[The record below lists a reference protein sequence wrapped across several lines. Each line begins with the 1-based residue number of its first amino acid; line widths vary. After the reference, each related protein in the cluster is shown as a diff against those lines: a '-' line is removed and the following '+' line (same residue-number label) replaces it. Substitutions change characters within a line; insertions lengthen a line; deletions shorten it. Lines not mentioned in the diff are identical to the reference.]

1 MMPRGDAA
9 ISSVSRILPANKST
23 TSVMDCKNIFL
34 FLVLV
39 APLNAFGGVEDLID
53 DLLLKELRTENDGL
67 FSISW
72 AFSSEGGVIKVAEM
86 DLVGDDRKEI
96 LYTRST
102 QLRRRETRTW
112 IQIYYQPEGKDDYVG
127 LGGEILLGEFHKK
140 EDGKSIFL
148 KASEGKNDDTPDEP
162 AFTETLVIQEVTPGG
177 IKNKTIRID
186 GNSDTQTK
194 EMWKSA
200 LFTGEESSI
209 AFMNGLGFSG
219 EMPTFRWISLKDYLE
234 GGEWKVDHVSD
245 WSSLNEFSIE
255 GASWSVHTE
264 SITPS
269 FLQIGRHVR
278 DRLREQVRRQ
288 DEFRIPYKDIDFPEG
303 YLSPRLA
310 LQLLLGKM
318 GAAEKTP
325 GTGDKTSTT
334 SREPGHGDGQ
344 LDSEN
349 FRRPVKQRPE
359 PAETAFPA
367 SSIRW
372 TLVAGLIVVGLGV
385 LRTVFRMR
393 K

>member
-209 AFMNGLGFSG
+209 AFMNG
-219 EMPTFRWISLKDYLE
+219 
-234 GGEWKVDHVSD
+234 
-245 WSSLNEFSIE
+245 
-255 GASWSVHTE
+255 
-264 SITPS
+264 
-269 FLQIGRHVR
+269 
-278 DRLREQVRRQ
+278 
-288 DEFRIPYKDIDFPEG
+288 
-303 YLSPRLA
+303 
-310 LQLLLGKM
+310 
-318 GAAEKTP
+318 
-325 GTGDKTSTT
+325 
-334 SREPGHGDGQ
+334 
-344 LDSEN
+344 
-349 FRRPVKQRPE
+349 
-359 PAETAFPA
+359 
-367 SSIRW
+367 
-372 TLVAGLIVVGLGV
+372 
-385 LRTVFRMR
+385 
-393 K
+393 